1 MPRWRHT
8 FAVAIGILG
17 VLIGALLAI
26 AVGDPAVPMVV
37 GGGASTGIGYWLG
50 AVLHRRKSA

>member
-1 MPRWRHT
+1 MPRWRHA
-8 FAVAIGILG
+8 FAVTLG
-17 VLIGALLAI
+17 VIGVIAGALLAI
-26 AVGDPAVPMVV
+26 AVGDPAVLMVV

>member
-8 FAVAIGILG
+8 FAAAIGVLG

-26 AVGDPAVPMVV
+26 AVGDPAVLMVV

-50 AVLHRRKSA
+50 AVIHRRKSA

>member
-1 MPRWRHT
+1 MPRWRHA
-8 FAVAIGILG
+8 FAVALG
-17 VLIGALLAI
+17 VAGVIAGALLAI
-26 AVGDPAVPMVV
+26 AVGDPAVLMVV